1 MDHIATLMTDS
12 FASKIM
18 VLVAIL
24 IVEAIA
30 HTQVTIKLLNLD
42 NTVLQWIRLIVI
54 QIVDKC
60 AIILEK
66 MCGVMY

>member
-1 MDHIATLMTDS
+1 MMDS

-24 IVEAIA
+24 IAETIA
-30 HTQVTIKLLNLD
+30 HMQVTIKLLNLD
-42 NTVLQWIRLIVI
+42 NTVLQRIRLIVI

-60 AIILEK
+60 AIIQEK
-66 MCGVMY
+66 NVWCNVLNST

>member
-1 MDHIATLMTDS
+1 
-12 FASKIM
+12 M

-24 IVEAIA
+24 IAETIA
-30 HTQVTIKLLNLD
+30 HMQVTIKLLNLD

-60 AIILEK
+60 AIIQEK